1 MVLLKS
7 YDSFLSELTKL
18 FEETRNK
25 NSLFVTIKRYDG
37 RTKPKS
43 CKGDKNESTGD
54 NKCLIRATNGKRKV
68 SYVIVSK
75 ELNKFQLAYASVIK
89 GNIVGLKKKDKRIGR
104 TKGKKTMATQ

>member
-68 SYVIVSK
+68 SYV
-75 ELNKFQLAYASVIK
+75 AYASVIK